1 MVFSKFPR
9 KSRVRPF
16 VCSKRIFSCYFWR
29 KSNQNVGVGC
39 AIEVV
44 RNRQHLPHKQF
55 QKIPLS
61 PAAVHTPPHPRLCSS
76 LASSLLIETMFISTT
91 YPNSCRERIRMAGL
105 QSLLIPHMLLW
116 RAHHTRMAKQ
126 KNLSILHAMLPVS
139 LSEGKCSRKLC
150 LPQRVAFMC
159 RAQHLLRRAHSIAR
173 VAKFVSSAR
182 DTDSHFPR
190 LEGSCSL
197 ILCVPN
203 ATPAIFPKAHASPFC
218 AHRTHSLPTLPHLYI
233 PVRGYGGFATP
244 E

>member
-1 MVFSKFPR
+1 MAFLP
-9 KSRVRPF
+9 
-16 VCSKRIFSCYFWR
+16 
-29 KSNQNVGVGC
+29 
-39 AIEVV
+39 A
-44 RNRQHLPHKQF
+44 LPHF
-55 QKIPLS
+55 
-61 PAAVHTPPHPRLCSS
+61 LCPG
-76 LASSLLIETMFISTT
+76 EGVW
-91 YPNSCRERIRMAGL
+91 GL
-105 QSLLIPHMLLW
+105 C
-116 RAHHTRMAKQ
+116 HTRMIERWS
-126 KNLSILHAMLPVS
+126 LLLLHAMLPVS

-173 VAKFVSSAR
+173 MAKFVSSAR

-218 AHRTHSLPTLPHLYI
+218 AHRTHLLPALPHFYV
-233 PVRGYGGFATP
+233 PVKGAGFAHPNDGTVKFAISARGAGGYFFR